1 MSSFIY
7 IVDDDADVRESLRA
21 LLGTRFG
28 GHILA
33 FPSGD
38 AFLEDIDSRESGVVL
53 LDIYMPGRSGL
64 DVLECLRHRRDAH
77 EIIVITGHAD
87 VRSAVTAMKLEAS
100 EFLEKP
106 YRQTELFAAIDSSFS
121 RLSARL
127 ADDQQ
132 RQKAR
137 RCIDRLTERERQV
150 LEGLIDGK
158 SKKAIGASLNI
169 TARTVEFHR
178 ANVMEKLG
186 VETFP
191 EAMRLMLLAERADPV
206 HSHRV

>member
-21 LLGTRFG
+21 LLATRFY

-64 DVLECLRHRRDAH
+64 DVLECLHHRRDPH
-77 EIIVITGHAD
+77 EIIVITGHGN
-87 VRSAVTAMKLEAS
+87 VRSAVTAMKFGAS
-100 EFLEKP
+100 DYLEKP
-106 YRQTELFAAIDSSFS
+106 CRQTELFAAIDSSFS

-132 RQKAR
+132 RRKAR

-158 SKKAIGASLNI
+158 SKKAIGASLKI

-178 ANVMEKLG
+178 ANVMGKLG